1 MGLAA
6 LSLKAARS
14 SVIIPELP
22 VSDVELFI
30 KSVTR
35 RKTLEKEFRAHP
47 LMLVSLIKPFLC
59 TGSACFKTLYN
70 IL

>member
-1 MGLAA
+1 MAGAHILNRLYSGCGAAISLLGNALVPFARSMGLAA

-30 KSVTR
+30 KSVT
-35 RKTLEKEFRAHP
+35 KEENA
-47 LMLVSLIKPFLC
+47 
-59 TGSACFKTLYN
+59 
-70 IL
+70 